1 MTFTPPF
8 TLTGEAG
15 KALGNVG
22 YSLAALGVQDA
33 VLSLRSLDVDTL
45 TFSLRDNG
53 NRPAIPDDGQWLTL
67 KDDAGQVLF
76 TGIAKRSFR
85 FPERIYTYEISNVY
99 QGMMETNLLSNGRPF
114 ITYFADDAVN
124 ILTDLLERA
133 GDVGLAVQT
142 GAMPALFTVPKMS
155 FRASSYAGAIEDA
168 LKWLPDVTSNMDY
181 STTPPTLL
189 FHTRASAAEKV
200 IDLDRESH
208 KATALE
214 LTPYPELR
222 ALAVDFSYAKRQGD
236 RTIEV
241 LSQSAGDPDAAG
253 MRKISLFISGAE
265 RMDAFIAESLVT
277 AMDAKEMALKL
288 GAIDPAQ
295 SKSLVLNW
303 DWLKAAEP
311 NIAAAIVQ
319 QPNFTM
325 YLATPVF
332 TMNNGYYDGFGSD
345 FDSYTTRTS
354 TNGIR
359 SAKLS
364 ETQGGTAVVGWWP
377 ITAAAAAEWNTAD
390 LASVG
395 VTKKTGWYSND
406 LFWDSRYH
414 ANVMTSAGL
423 TYLNGFSSNRRD
435 AYWNYNSIRSFW
447 WRTVP
452 IPVTIINA
460 LPSTV
465 EQLLAANNPGFSL
478 DFIKRAEYVDV
489 PPDLAANYFA
499 RQDWTPYKGSL
510 TLAPSAP
517 DFPAPGDF
525 LSVRGEGLP
534 TEWETMKIPV
544 AELALDL
551 RTGVATVAIGPSPR
565 MDFSSL
571 VDRLRIP
578 PEDNY
583 QAG

>member
-45 TFSLRDNG
+45 TFTLRDNG
-53 NRPAIPDDGQWLTL
+53 ARPAIPDDGQWLTL

-85 FPERIYTYEISNVY
+85 FPERIYTYEVSNVY

-114 ITYFADDAVN
+114 ITYFSDDAAR
-124 ILTDLLERA
+124 ILSDLLSRA
-133 GDVGLAVQT
+133 ADAGLAVQC
-142 GAMPALFTVPKMS
+142 GVMPQLFTVPKMS
-155 FRASSYAGAIEDA
+155 FRAASYASALEDVM
-168 LKWLPDVTSNMDY
+168 KWLPDVSSAMDY
-181 STTPPTLL
+181 STTPPTLR
-189 FHTRASAAEKV
+189 FTTRAAATAATV
-200 IDLDRESH
+200 DLDSDANR
-208 KATALE
+208 ATALE
-214 LTPYPELR
+214 LSSYPESR
-222 ALAVDFSYAKRQGD
+222 ALAVDFQYAKRQGD
-236 RTIEV
+236 KTVEV
-241 LSQSAGDPDAAG
+241 LSQSAGDPTASG

-265 RMDAFIAESLVT
+265 RMDAFIAEALVT
-277 AMDAKEMALKL
+277 AMDAKAMALAL
-288 GAIDPAQ
+288 GAAAPVT

-303 DWLKAAEP
+303 DWIKVAEP

-319 QPNFTM
+319 QSNFNM
-325 YLATPVF
+325 YFATPVF
-332 TMNNGYYDGFGSD
+332 TMNNGSYNGFGSEY
-345 FDSYTTRTS
+345 DSFSSRTS

-359 SAKLS
+359 TATLA
-364 ETQGGTAVVGWWP
+364 ETQGGPSVVGWWP
-377 ITAAAAAEWNTAD
+377 ITAAAAAEWDTAA
-390 LASVG
+390 LAAVG
-395 VTKKTGWYSND
+395 VTKKTGWYTND
-406 LFWDSRYH
+406 LFWDSRYWG
-414 ANVMTSAGL
+414 NVLTSAGL
-423 TYLNGFSSNRRD
+423 DYLSQFPSNRRD
-435 AYWNYNSIRSFW
+435 AYWNGNVRSYW

-452 IPVTIINA
+452 LPVTIISA
-460 LPSTV
+460 PPSTV
-465 EQLLAANNPGFSL
+465 DQLLAANNSSFSL
-478 DFIKRAEYVDV
+478 NFLTRAEYVDI
-489 PPDLAANYFA
+489 PSDLAQNYFT
-499 RQDWTPYKGSL
+499 RQDWTPYKGRISMSP
-510 TLAPSAP
+510 TAP

-534 TEWETMKIPV
+534 AEWATMKCPV

-551 RTGVATVAIGPSPR
+551 RTGAATVAIGPSPR